1 MRDYWEQVIAKLFD
15 NFLIGPTQTCSNYK
29 LDLLFTPDQLMFPFP
44 SPRARDDRKEK
55 ALRGNEE

>member
-29 LDLLFTPDQLMFPFP
+29 LDLLFTPAYVPLPIP
-44 SPRARDDRKEK
+44 
-55 ALRGNEE
+55 